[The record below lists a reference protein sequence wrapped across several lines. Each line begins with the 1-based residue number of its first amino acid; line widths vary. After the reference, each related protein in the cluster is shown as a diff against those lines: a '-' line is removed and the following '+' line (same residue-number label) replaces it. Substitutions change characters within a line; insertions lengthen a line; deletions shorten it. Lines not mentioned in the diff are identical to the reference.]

1 MATNWA
7 LKNLFVGGLHYFSVC
22 CVHVKYVLRLLSVL
36 CLPFFTGQA
45 EYQLQK
51 CVIVQ
56 GKLDTPDVNISD
68 LHILV
73 AVPELPYIH
82 GNLQPFCMFYQ
93 EFKILLAISRRIS
106 SKIYFDMLK
115 TYS

>member
-1 MATNWA
+1 MAINLA
-7 LKNLFVGGLHYFSVC
+7 LKNLFVGGLYYFSVC

-73 AVPELPYIH
+73 SVPELPYCTFVAIFSH
-82 GNLQPFCMFYQ
+82 FACFTRNQDSSSN
-93 EFKILLAISRRIS
+93 FKKDFI
-106 SKIYFDMLK
+106 
-115 TYS
+115 